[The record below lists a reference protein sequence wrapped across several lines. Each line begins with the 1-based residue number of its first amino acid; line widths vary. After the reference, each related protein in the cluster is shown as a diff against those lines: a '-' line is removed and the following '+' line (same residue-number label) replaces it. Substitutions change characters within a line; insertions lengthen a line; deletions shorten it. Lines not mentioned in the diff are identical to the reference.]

1 MNTGACQCLSAFSFL
16 ILLMTSS
23 APASAQSTGFPP
35 YPASNPDVILDVG
48 ITSLS
53 PRNLWSA
60 LPTGFK
66 LGQVSGLTP
75 GTISDT
81 AGFTPNTGG
90 YIENA
95 AAFSSIASSKGTV
108 YMRVQRAALSIDDST
123 DSGINFFDS
132 TGNTSGGNGP
142 NEATAFTLYDGHN
155 SIIQWGMTSQTNG
168 ADILVAGSWLHPG
181 PQLSNSHGSTNLDP
195 TYVDLAFTWQGT
207 TYWAYFDGVPV
218 GYGTFSA
225 ALPASGQFSQITI
238 GAYLG
243 GAGSVGRPLG
253 PFAIQRFQLSM
264 AFSPPP
270 ILQGAPVIGF
280 YGDSFVVQGAGVSA
294 DASSP
299 SVAQINA
306 VQAQMHPTTSPN
318 ADFGN
323 HGQDGFI
330 SRAQAYAL
338 KQFGGFLQLYTAAES
353 GHGWAYTGMGG
364 TTVNNT
370 PAIDDFSV
378 GKTAYSD
385 ALNAAAPAYIFAFG
399 SVNDVNNGTP
409 TNLVGDMEAHFNYW
423 ANNNPNLKGI
433 YYIETL
439 SWQLATADCT
449 SHGGVAGWVAEM
461 TRQRNLMR
469 AAFSGGYVAGTRRI
483 PVTYIESYESW
494 VEGANSARFLIASN
508 PDNHSQSSNSGSS
521 PNGHPDAEGNIQMI
535 DAYVWPYLA
544 SLIST
549 SGHVSTL
556 SAGQSTTISAG
567 QHATLDVAPS
577 SSGPFTYQWYVGMSG
592 NTSSPIAGAIQASF
606 STPALKASTNYWV
619 QVISASGTIQN
630 STTITI
636 AVTGSSAGGSGNS
649 TSGGATDGPIP
660 LWALVALGAGL
671 ISMASRRLQ
680 RAA

>member
-1 MNTGACQCLSAFSFL
+1 
-16 ILLMTSS
+16 MTWSG
-23 APASAQSTGFPP
+23 PAYPQSTGFPP
-35 YPASNPDVILDVG
+35 YAASNPYVILDVG

-53 PRNLWSA
+53 PRNVWSA

-66 LGQVSGLTP
+66 LGHVNGLTP
-75 GTISDT
+75 GTLSDT
-81 AGFTPNTGG
+81 AGFTPNSGG

-95 AAFSSIASSKGTV
+95 AAFPSIASSQGTV
-108 YMRVQRAALSIDDST
+108 YMRLQRAALSIDDST
-123 DSGINFFDS
+123 DSGVNFFDS

-155 SIIQWGMTSQTNG
+155 SIIKWGMTPQTNG
-168 ADILVAGSWLHPG
+168 ADFLVASSWVHPG

-195 TYVDLAFTWQGT
+195 TYAELAFTWQGT
-207 TYWAYFDGVPV
+207 TYWAYYDGVPV
-218 GYGTFSA
+218 GHGTFSA
-225 ALPASGQFSQITI
+225 ALPTSGQFSQIAI

-243 GAGSVGRPLG
+243 GTGSVGRPLG
-253 PFAIQRFQLSM
+253 SFAIQRFQLST

-270 ILQGAPVIGF
+270 VLQGAPVIGF

-306 VQAQMHPTTSPN
+306 VQAQMNPTTSPT

-338 KQFGGFLQLYTAAES
+338 KQFGGYLQLYTAAES

-370 PAIDDFSV
+370 PAIDDFSL

-385 ALNAAAPAYIFAFG
+385 ALNAAEPAYIFAFG

-409 TNLVGDMEAHFNYW
+409 ANLVGDVQAHFNYW

-461 TRQRNLMR
+461 TRQRNLLR
-469 AAFSGGYVAGTRRI
+469 TAFSGGYLAGTRRI
-483 PVTYIESYESW
+483 PVTYIETYESW
-494 VEGANSARFLIASN
+494 VEGPNSARFLIASN

-544 SLIST
+544 PLIST
-549 SGHVSTL
+549 SAHVSTI
-556 SAGQSTTISAG
+556 SAGQSTTIFAG
-567 QHATLDVAPS
+567 QHATLTVAPS
-577 SSGPFTYQWYVGMSG
+577 GSGPFTYQWYVGLSG
-592 NTSSPIAGAIQASF
+592 NTSSPIAGATQATF
-606 STPALKASTNYWV
+606 STPALNAYTNYWV
-619 QVISASGTIQN
+619 QVISASGTIQD

-649 TSGGATDGPIP
+649 TSGGPTDGPTP
-660 LWALVALGAGL
+660 LWALLALGAGL
-671 ISMASRRLQ
+671 VRIASGRLK
-680 RAA
+680 RVA